1 MSVGVD
7 GLGDSIAPEET
18 TSDEETDSCV
28 VNDAGANVIL
38 ELLLFTSKL
47 EEPLSK
53 VAFKLQP
60 FIDGDE
66 LAAEFKNEV
75 DKDVLETIRTGD

>member
-28 VNDAGANVIL
+28 VNGAGANVIPVSYTHL
-38 ELLLFTSKL
+38 TLPTSDL
-47 EEPLSK
+47 
-53 VAFKLQP
+53 V
-60 FIDGDE
+60 
-66 LAAEFKNEV
+66 
-75 DKDVLETIRTGD
+75 

>member
-1 MSVGVD
+1 MTGEESGATTESFARASVETVSVGVD

-28 VNDAGANVIL
+28 VNGAGANVIL

-47 EEPLSK
+47 E
-53 VAFKLQP
+53 
-60 FIDGDE
+60 
-66 LAAEFKNEV
+66 
-75 DKDVLETIRTGD
+75 